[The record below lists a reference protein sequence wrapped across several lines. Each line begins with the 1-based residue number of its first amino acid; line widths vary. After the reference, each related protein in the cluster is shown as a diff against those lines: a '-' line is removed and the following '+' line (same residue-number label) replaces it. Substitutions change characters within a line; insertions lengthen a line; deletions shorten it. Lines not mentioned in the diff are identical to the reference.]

1 MKITFCLPQPGNNPI
16 GGYKVVYE
24 YANRLVE
31 RGYKTTIVYDCH
43 HLYYKNKSDIKRLF
57 KILIKYN
64 RYKSW
69 FILDNRVKIRYALHG
84 LNNKVVPNADCIVAT
99 AIETAKPILELSSS
113 KGKKVYLIQDI
124 ENWRLSDEEV
134 NKTYMMPFRKI
145 VISEWIKKRVD
156 QYSQTP
162 AHLIRNG
169 LDFENLK
176 IKVPIEKRNP
186 HTVAMLYHALSHK
199 GSVYGIKALLKLKKE
214 IPDLQAFLFGTPDRP
229 ENLPGWIN
237 YTQRA
242 TTKQVCDIYNSTAIF
257 MCPTINE
264 GFGLTGAEAM
274 ACGCALVSTDYA
286 GVREYAVE
294 NENAILCPAKDADAL
309 CAAMKYLMENRLER
323 LRLAHKG
330 NTDIQKLN
338 WKDAVDKFE
347 DVLRMD

>member
-31 RGYKTTIVYDCH
+31 RGYDITIVYDCN
-43 HLYYKNKSDIKRLF
+43 HLYYKDKSDIKRLL

-64 RYKSW
+64 RRKSW
-69 FILDNRVKIRYALHG
+69 FILDNKVKIRYALHG
-84 LNNKVVPNADCIVAT
+84 LENKIIPNADCIVAT
-99 AIETAKPILELSSS
+99 AIETAKPILKLSMK
-113 KGKKVYLIQDI
+113 KGKKIYLIQDI
-124 ENWRLSDEEV
+124 ENWRMSNDEV
-134 NKTYMMPFRKI
+134 NETYKMPFKKI
-145 VISEWIKKRVD
+145 VISDWIKRRVD
-156 QYSQTP
+156 QYSETP
-162 AHLIRNG
+162 AYLIRNG

-176 IKVPIEKRNP
+176 INVPIEKRNP
-186 HTVAMLYHALSHK
+186 HTVAMLYHALEHK
-199 GSVYGIKALLKLKKE
+199 GSVYGLEALLRLKKE
-214 IPDLQAFLFGTPDRP
+214 VPDLQAFVFGAPDRP
-229 ENLPGWIN
+229 ENLPDWIN

-242 TTKQVCDIYNSTAIF
+242 TARQVCDIYNSAAIF

-286 GVREYAVE
+286 GAREYAIE
-294 NENAILCPAKDADAL
+294 NKNAILCPTKDANAL
-309 CAAMKYLMENRLER
+309 CAAMKYLMENEPER
-323 LRLAHKG
+323 LRLAYNG

-347 DVLRMD
+347 DVLRE